1 MNEKLKVYAVV
12 LKYPIGSLILI
23 SILNFCLL
31 FIIIKLSNN
40 LDTLKVLFINIID
53 LVGFSINFHHL
64 FICAS
69 SFFYFDN
76 RLLKQFKYYRS
87 NDVILNIVY

>member
-69 SFFYFDN
+69 SFFTLIIGYLN
-76 RLLKQFKYYRS
+76 
-87 NDVILNIVY
+87 NLNITGQMMLS